1 MYREDKAVGDNNRAR
16 CVAWRD
22 RAVGLKRG
30 VSHDAQRGDDGLW
43 ILGAFKKAQSRNVK
57 HQD

>member
-30 VSHDAQRGDDGLW
+30 VSHDAQRGDDG
-43 ILGAFKKAQSRNVK
+43 
-57 HQD
+57 